1 MVDHFHKTTQE
12 IVRAMGGTLLAAPK
26 PPELALKKGGEIIHE
41 VGTARMGADPRTSV
55 TDSYGRCWDVD
66 NLYIGDGAV
75 FASKAHKNPT
85 LTIMAL
91 AWRAADYLADQAKK
105 GNL

>member
-12 IVRAMGGTLLAAPK
+12 IVGAMGGKLVTPVR
-26 PPELALKKGGEIIHE
+26 PPDRALKKGGEIIHE
-41 VGTARMGADPRTSV
+41 VGTARMGADRRSSV

-91 AWRAADYLADQAKK
+91 AMRSADHIATRLRQ
-105 GNL
+105 GEL

>member
-1 MVDHFHKTTQE
+1 MVEHFQRTTQD
-12 IVRAMGGTLLAAPK
+12 IVTAMGGKLSAP
-26 PPELALKKGGEIIHE
+26 PAPADRALKKGGEIIHE
-41 VGTARMGADPRTSV
+41 VGTARMGADRRTSV
-55 TDSYGRCWDVD
+55 TDGHGRCWDVD

-91 AWRAADYLADQAKK
+91 AMRSADHIATRLRK
-105 GNL
+105 GEL